1 MLFFCSILKVSV
13 ATRLPFTRIAKL
25 PESTRFVSPDTV
37 AFLCVSAACETA
49 LATATAAKKK
59 LMRTD
64 LAYLPV
70 FYMDSGMAVSKKFA
84 FKNFDAIY
92 ASRDWAYNVQ
102 AR

>member
-1 MLFFCSILKVSV
+1 MDKLIKQESALPTTSPKRVALLKQ
-13 ATRLPFTRIAKL
+13 A
-25 PESTRFVSPDTV
+25 E
-37 AFLCVSAACETA
+37 
-49 LATATAAKKK
+49 K
-59 LMRTD
+59 LMRRD

-102 AR
+102 AK